1 MREQYEGGG
10 RGRRVREEVEGGGRG
25 TRLRKEYEGV
35 GLGRR
40 MKKQDERGEEKMYKL
55 AVIHWK
61 ISGKTGHGQPIAID
75 AARACVEE
83 MNNKYGAGTHWL
95 EHYA

>member
-1 MREQYEGGG
+1 MSM
-10 RGRRVREEVEGGGRG
+10 
-25 TRLRKEYEGV
+25 
-35 GLGRR
+35 LG
-40 MKKQDERGEEKMYKL
+40 MIMLGAFAYMDQGMDIPNLEKQDERGEEKMYKL

-83 MNNKYGAGTHWL
+83 MNKKYGAGTHWL
-95 EHYA
+95 ERYA